1 MVLTSETL
9 EVIKQFYTDK
19 KAYKRTL
26 STYGWL
32 IGLKHLNE
40 NSMCRVG
47 NKKLN
52 DLFNMGLVSAKDP
65 YKTFYT
71 IKDLTINYY
80 SLINNELKQYTNDE
94 DIINNLKG
102 KKLQGSWYIT
112 IPNWVY
118 TNSFEGKQIEINA
131 TKGGKLTPGQ
141 QFTIMEVAYMHF
153 NANIADSKVSACS
166 YASRMFALS
175 NEETKDEGATL
186 RQSINRLVKKNILI
200 KISSI
205 NKKGLDV
212 VLAEKPFNGVKQ
224 LAQNIVKTAADSIVN
239 KQLNEATKQL
249 DEATKTIEELTKQ
262 LNEAK
267 AQIVLLQQNNRL
279 VVNEVNEPV
288 KEEVLEK
295 TAAEEE
301 EEEEVATFFRYQEEI
316 AKKQEKQVNDDIKEH
331 IVIKE
336 DLTSGASERNRENVN
351 KAFAAF
357 KGKPRVKTV
366 GMLNVVNNNCSEDD
380 KEPEY
385 TPEQIDEILANI

>member
-19 KAYKRTL
+19 KAYKKTL

-47 NKKLN
+47 SKKLN
-52 DLFNMGLVSAKDP
+52 DLFNMGLVSVKNP

-131 TKGGKLTPGQ
+131 TKSGKLTPGQ

-153 NANIADSKVSACS
+153 NANITDSKVSACS

-224 LAQNIVKTAADSIVN
+224 LAQNIVKTTTDS
-239 KQLNEATKQL
+239 KATKQL
-249 DEATKTIEELTKQ
+249 DEATKTIEDLTKQ

-267 AQIVLLQQNNRL
+267 AQIALLQQNNRL
-279 VVNEVNEPV
+279 VVNEPV
-288 KEEVLEK
+288 KEEVLEEA
-295 TAAEEE
+295 TTEEE
-301 EEEEVATFFRYQEEI
+301 EEETATFFRYQEEI
-316 AKKQEKQVNDDIKEH
+316 AKKQVNDDIKEH

-336 DLTSGASERNRENVN
+336 DSVSEAGKRNREEVN
-351 KAFAAF
+351 KAFAVF
-357 KGKPRVKTV
+357 KGKPTVKTV
-366 GMLNVVNNNCSEDD
+366 GMLNVVNNNYSEDD
-380 KEPEY
+380 KESEY
-385 TPEQIDEILANI
+385 TPEEKIGIDDFLANI

>member
-19 KAYKRTL
+19 KAYKKTL

-47 NKKLN
+47 SKKLN
-52 DLFNMGLVSAKDP
+52 DLFNMGLVSAKNP

-80 SLINNELKQYTNDE
+80 SLVNNELKQYTNDE

-153 NANIADSKVSACS
+153 NANITDSKVSACS

-224 LAQNIVKTAADSIVN
+224 LAQNIVKTAADSI
-239 KQLNEATKQL
+239 ATKQL

-279 VVNEVNEPV
+279 VVNEINEPVNEPV
-288 KEEVLEK
+288 NEEVLEA
-295 TAAEEE
+295 TTAEEE
-301 EEEEVATFFRYQEEI
+301 EMATFLKYQEE
-316 AKKQEKQVNDDIKEH
+316 AKKQVNDDIKEH
-331 IVIKE
+331 IVTKE
-336 DLTSGASERNRENVN
+336 DLANGVSERNRENVN
-351 KAFAAF
+351 KTFVVF

-366 GMLNVVNNNCSEDD
+366 GMLNVVNNNCYED
-380 KEPEY
+380 K
-385 TPEQIDEILANI
+385 TPEEIDEILANI

>member
-19 KAYKRTL
+19 KAYKKTL

-52 DLFNMGLVSAKDP
+52 DLFSMGLVSVKDP

-80 SLINNELKQYTNDE
+80 SLVNNELKQYTNDE

-131 TKGGKLTPGQ
+131 TKSGKLTPGQ

-239 KQLNEATKQL
+239 KQL

-267 AQIVLLQQNNRL
+267 AQIALLQQNNRL
-279 VVNEVNEPV
+279 VVNEVKEPV
-288 KEEVLEK
+288 NEEVLEE
-295 TAAEEE
+295 AAEEE
-301 EEEEVATFFRYQEEI
+301 EMATFLKYQEE
-316 AKKQEKQVNDDIKEH
+316 AKKQVNDDIKEH

-336 DLTSGASERNRENVN
+336 DSVSEAGKRNRENIN
-351 KAFAAF
+351 KAFAIF
-357 KGKPRVKTV
+357 KGKPTVKTV
-366 GMLNVVNNNCSEDD
+366 GMLNIVNNNCIEG
-380 KEPEY
+380 K
-385 TPEQIDEILANI
+385 TPEEIDEMLANI

>member
-19 KAYKRTL
+19 KAYKKTL

-40 NSMCRVG
+40 NSTYRVG
-47 NKKLN
+47 SKKLN
-52 DLFNMGLVSAKDP
+52 DLFNMGLVSVKNP

-112 IPNWVY
+112 VPNWVY

-131 TKGGKLTPGQ
+131 TKSGKLTPGQ

-153 NANIADSKVSACS
+153 NANITDSKVSACS

-224 LAQNIVKTAADSIVN
+224 LAQNIVKTTTDSIAT
-239 KQLNEATKQL
+239 KQLDEATKQL

-267 AQIVLLQQNNRL
+267 AQIALLQQNNRL
-279 VVNEVNEPV
+279 VVNEINEPV
-288 KEEVLEK
+288 KEEVLEEA
-295 TAAEEE
+295 TTEEE
-301 EEEEVATFFRYQEEI
+301 EMATFFRFQEEM
-316 AKKQEKQVNDDIKEH
+316 AKKQVNDGIKEH
-331 IVIKE
+331 MVIKE
-336 DLTSGASERNRENVN
+336 DLANGVSERNRENVN
-351 KAFAAF
+351 KAFAVF

-366 GMLNVVNNNCSEDD
+366 GMLNIVNNNCSEDD
-380 KEPEY
+380 KAPDC
-385 TPEQIDEILANI
+385 TPEQINEILANI